1 MPGSQTAPA
10 RSRVAALL
18 ATDRLRM
25 ADPIDRV
32 PVLDRPRRGAVAVRI
47 RAGVVRRAEH
57 GPCGPMVLEGAQ
69 DGEHVDVSVWGPPET
84 PAPAREQ
91 ALEAARSWV
100 GWHDDLPDLVALTA
114 GHTAL
119 QQAAMQIGPVRLSR
133 LPRVGEAVGRAVLS
147 QLIQGFEASRSIAQL
162 AAATGVPA
170 SRDLWSWPTP
180 AAIGHTPA
188 HAMRR
193 CGISLRCATA
203 LHAAALDDPQLERT
217 RADFAVLDRRLRAI
231 PGIGVWTS
239 AETRL
244 ALGDPDAVSV
254 GDYNLPGMV
263 CTALA
268 GPGAG
273 PPSDELM
280 LELLEPYRGQRGR
293 VIKLTVRAAGRNLL
307 PRAARR
313 APRGAFSAHR
323 YW

>member
-1 MPGSQTAPA
+1 MLETPA
-10 RSRVAALL
+10 RSQAAALL
-18 ATDRLRM
+18 AADRLRM
-25 ADPIDRV
+25 ADRIDRV
-32 PVLDRPRRGAVAVRI
+32 PLIDRPRRGAVAVRI
-47 RAGVVRRAEH
+47 RAGLLRRAEP
-57 GPCGPMVLEGAQ
+57 GPCGPLIFEATQ
-69 DGEHVDVSVWGPPET
+69 RDEHVELSIWGPAST
-84 PAPAREQ
+84 PSPAREQ
-91 ALEAARSWV
+91 ALEAARAWV
-100 GWHDDLPDLVALTA
+100 GWHDDIPDLVAITA

-119 QQAAMQIGPVRLSR
+119 QQAAQQIGAVRLSR

-147 QLIQGFEASRSIAQL
+147 QLVQGFEADRSIAQL
-162 AAATGVPA
+162 AAATGQPA
-170 SRDLWSWPTP
+170 SRDLWCWPTP
-180 AAIGHTPA
+180 TALGHTPA

-203 LHAAALDDPQLERT
+203 LHASALDDPQLERVRT
-217 RADFAVLDRRLRAI
+217 DFAKLDRRLRAI

-239 AETRL
+239 AQTRL

-280 LELLEPYRGQRGR
+280 LELLEPYHGQRGR
-293 VIKLTVRAAGRNLL
+293 VIILVVAAVIRQLL
-307 PRAARR
+307 PRARRR
-313 APRGAFSAHR
+313 APRAAPSAHR